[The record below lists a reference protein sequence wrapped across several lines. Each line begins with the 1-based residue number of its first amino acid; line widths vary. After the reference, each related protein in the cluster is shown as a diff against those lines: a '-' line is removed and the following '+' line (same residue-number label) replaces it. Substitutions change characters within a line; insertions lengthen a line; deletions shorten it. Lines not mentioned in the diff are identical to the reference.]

1 MTQPRVSGEGPLA
14 PAIRTGRVL
23 PGTHAT
29 PEPLRVALALAAA
42 GVPVLPLRAGKVPF
56 GNCRTCAGTPP
67 RCGGRPNMK
76 TPGPCRCPAPCHAW
90 AAATTD
96 PHVLTSPVWAPVWRE
111 AVTVAYH
118 PGGAQLT
125 VVDLDDAAAV
135 AWARATLPA
144 TRVVSTTRGEH
155 WVYRGAMPSSN
166 AVRPGVD
173 VKSLMQYARWLG
185 SGTGRMTVLPAAV
198 RALLV
203 KEDTTPAPGQVASSL
218 PTRTPWDRSVATG
231 CRHTERY
238 VRTGLERGLA
248 LVRARTESGAGSQ
261 AFGVARFL
269 AAQHTAC
276 PGPCGLAALGDA
288 VVAAAVAVGVPE
300 PYARRAVANGLEA
313 TSGRAA

>member
-1 MTQPRVSGEGPLA
+1 MTPDCKARRPVDGNHPQVN
-14 PAIRTGRVL
+14 
-23 PGTHAT
+23 
-29 PEPLRVALALAAA
+29 PLRIALHLAAA

-56 GNCRTCAGTPP
+56 GNCRTCKDGA
-67 RCGGRPNMK
+67 CGGRPNMK
-76 TPGPCRCPAPCHAW
+76 AAGPCRCPAPCHAW

-111 AVTVAYH
+111 AVAVAYH
-118 PGGAQLT
+118 PGGAGLT
-125 VVDLDDAAAV
+125 VVDLDNAAAV
-135 AWARATLPA
+135 AWARETLPT
-144 TRVVSTTRGEH
+144 TRTVPTTRGEH
-155 WVYRGAMPSSN
+155 WIYRGAMPSSN

-173 VKSLMQYARWLG
+173 IKSAAQYARWLG
-185 SGTGRMTVLPAAV
+185 PGVGRMAVLPAAV

-203 KEDTTPAPGQVASSL
+203 KEDTTPAGRGVASSL
-218 PTRTPWDRSVATG
+218 PTRAPWGRSVATG

-276 PGPCGLAALGDA
+276 PGPCGLPEIGEEIT
-288 VVAAAVAVGVPE
+288 AAAVLVGVPE
-300 PYARRAVANGLEA
+300 AYARRAVANGLEA
-313 TSGRAA
+313 AVERAV